1 MITWRKLSL
10 ERLKEYRDIKEIYA
24 QMSMFA
30 ACLSSSGHFL
40 KAEASHS
47 SFVYLEVLVA
57 TEKNEG

>member
-10 ERLKEYRDIKEIYA
+10 ERLKEYRDIQEIYA

-30 ACLSSSGHFL
+30 ACLKSSGPFL

-47 SFVYLEVLVA
+47 SFVYLEALVA
-57 TEKNEG
+57 TGKNEG